1 MAKGGFKMSLVLIVT
16 IVLAV
21 SSTLAWVGFYVGIRA
36 LPSGTAHQSRW
47 IIGSAMIASV
57 WLIGVSLLGGAGN
70 DVLPPHIPVALGAT
84 LLVGYL
90 LLLSPT
96 FRRIIAA
103 VPQHW
108 LIGIQAFRILGTVW
122 LVRYFGG
129 GMPGLFALPA
139 GIGDVTTGLLA
150 AFVAYAWYS
159 GKPYA
164 RTAAIAWN
172 IFGMADLVNAVVLG
186 ALTNGGGGGI
196 LFPLVLIP
204 AYGVPRSL
212 LIHSYSLI
220 GLVRKTSQ
228 QRRTESLHHE
238 IRAARIN
245 APSVVAENNPSMLSA
260 ASTVRRDD
268 AAAVAEPL

>member
-1 MAKGGFKMSLVLIVT
+1 MSLILIVT

-36 LPSGTAHQSRW
+36 LPAPTARQSRW
-47 IIGSAMIASV
+47 IIGSAVVAAAWIV
-57 WLIGVSLLGGAGN
+57 GVSLLGGAGN
-70 DVLPPHIPVALGAT
+70 DVLPPRIPVALGAT
-84 LLVGYL
+84 LLAGYL

-96 FRRIIAA
+96 FRRIISA

-108 LIGIQAFRILGTVW
+108 LIGIQVFRILGAVW
-122 LVRYFGG
+122 LVRYFAGG
-129 GMPGLFALPA
+129 LPGLFALPA

-150 AFVAYAWYS
+150 AFVAYACYS

-186 ALTNGGGGGI
+186 TLTNGGTGGI

-212 LIHSYSLI
+212 LIHSYSLL
-220 GLVRKTSQ
+220 GLLRKTSQ
-228 QRRTESLHHE
+228 QRRAESLHHGT
-238 IRAARIN
+238 RAARIN
-245 APSVVAENNPSMLSA
+245 APSVLAENNPSMLSA
-260 ASTVRRDD
+260 ASTVWRND
-268 AAAVAEPL
+268 AAAVSERL

>member
-1 MAKGGFKMSLVLIVT
+1 MSLILIVT

-36 LPSGTAHQSRW
+36 LPDARARRSRW
-47 IIGSAMIASV
+47 IIGSAVVAAA
-57 WLIGVSLLGGAGN
+57 WLVGVSLLGGAGN
-70 DVLPPHIPVALGAT
+70 DVLPPRIPVALGAT

-96 FRRIIAA
+96 FRRIVAA

-108 LIGIQAFRILGTVW
+108 LIGIQAFRILGAVW
-122 LVRYFGG
+122 LVRYFAGG
-129 GMPGLFALPA
+129 LPGLFALPA

-150 AFVAYAWYS
+150 TFVAYAWYS

-172 IFGMADLVNAVVLG
+172 LFGMADLVNAVVLATLTG
-186 ALTNGGGGGI
+186 AGAGI
-196 LFPLVLIP
+196 VFPLVLIP

-220 GLVRKTSQ
+220 GLLRETSEQ
-228 QRRTESLHHE
+228 QQRTESLHYGTE
-238 IRAARIN
+238 AAG
-245 APSVVAENNPSMLSA
+245 A
-260 ASTVRRDD
+260 
-268 AAAVAEPL
+268 

>member
-1 MAKGGFKMSLVLIVT
+1 MSLILIVT

-21 SSTLAWVGFYVGIRA
+21 SSTLACVCFCVGIRA
-36 LPSGTAHQSRW
+36 LPGATVRQSRW
-47 IIGSAMIASV
+47 IIGSVLVAAA
-57 WLIGVSLLGGAGN
+57 WLLGVLLLGGAGN
-70 DVLPPHIPVALGAT
+70 GVLPPRIPLALGGT

-108 LIGIQAFRILGTVW
+108 LIGIQVFRILGAVW
-122 LVRYFGG
+122 LVRYFAGG
-129 GMPGLFALPA
+129 LPGLFALPA
-139 GIGDVTTGLLA
+139 GIGDVATGLLA
-150 AFVAYAWYS
+150 AFVAYAWHS

-164 RTAAIAWN
+164 RSAAIAWN

-186 ALTNGGGGGI
+186 TLTNGGASGI
-196 LFPLVLIP
+196 IFPLVLIP

-220 GLVRKTSQ
+220 GLLRKTSQ
-228 QRRTESLHHE
+228 QSRGAESIPYELNSV
-238 IRAARIN
+238 RA
-245 APSVVAENNPSMLSA
+245 
-260 ASTVRRDD
+260 
-268 AAAVAEPL
+268 